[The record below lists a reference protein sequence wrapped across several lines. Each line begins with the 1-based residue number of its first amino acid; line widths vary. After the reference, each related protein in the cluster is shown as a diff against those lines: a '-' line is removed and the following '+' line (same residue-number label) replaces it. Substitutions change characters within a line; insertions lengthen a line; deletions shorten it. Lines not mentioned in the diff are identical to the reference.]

1 MPIGHDWHIHLV
13 SSWTKQINFGFRM
26 KYLLS
31 WVEIE
36 DANENAI
43 NTSWK
48 YKLVNT
54 RSISVKDRNK
64 IYSRNEHKMESQ
76 GFSQMESLGEFVKM
90 SSDWW
95 YNLSKKKSSTDELRL
110 RADFKYTL
118 NFYFSILSHKQAN
131 CPWHLPIQVAAVL
144 LLRRKHLTSWNTF
157 PQ

>member
-1 MPIGHDWHIHLV
+1 
-13 SSWTKQINFGFRM
+13 M

-64 IYSRNEHKMESQ
+64 IYSKRTQNGITRFLTNGKFWRIRENE
-76 GFSQMESLGEFVKM
+76 F
-90 SSDWW
+90 
-95 YNLSKKKSSTDELRL
+95 RL
-110 RADFKYTL
+110 V
-118 NFYFSILSHKQAN
+118 I
-131 CPWHLPIQVAAVL
+131 
-144 LLRRKHLTSWNTF
+144 
-157 PQ
+157 

>member
-1 MPIGHDWHIHLV
+1 
-13 SSWTKQINFGFRM
+13 M

-76 GFSQMESLGEFVKM
+76 GFSQMESFGEFVKM

-95 YNLSKKKSSTDELRL
+95 YNWSEKKSSIDELRL
-110 RADFKYTL
+110 
-118 NFYFSILSHKQAN
+118 I
-131 CPWHLPIQVAAVL
+131 P
-144 LLRRKHLTSWNTF
+144 
-157 PQ
+157 